1 MAEAFLWLRDESGD
15 DRSVPVT
22 LVYDSEVAKGLTTEP
37 WAPQSHLKLV
47 ALLRDLYVEACD
59 SRDLSWVHVRSHG
72 REKDPAKQHLL
83 PLNER
88 ADQLAEKGRSGDPC
102 FVLHRWVYTIGED
115 EPEIAVER
123 CRWCRRIFSSSRA
136 ASIHEQRCRL
146 QDGERPAFECRKCG
160 VRLARHFGRARR
172 QAHEQYCLGSAVAN
186 LTCRRC
192 GELFVRMQARRL
204 HERFCA
210 DIQPDAEGDV
220 YWRCAC
226 GFEVR
231 LPPNASRRDRATA
244 QHKQVCSP

>member
-1 MAEAFLWLRDESGD
+1 MGE
-15 DRSVPVT
+15 
-22 LVYDSEVAKGLTTEP
+22 
-37 WAPQSHLKLV
+37 
-47 ALLRDLYVEACD
+47 
-59 SRDLSWVHVRSHG
+59 
-72 REKDPAKQHLL
+72 
-83 PLNER
+83 
-88 ADQLAEKGRSGDPC
+88 PC

-160 VRLARHFGRARR
+160 VGLARHFGRARR

-186 LTCRRC
+186 LTCRNC
-192 GELFVRMQARRL
+192 GELFVHMQARRL

-210 DIQPDAEGDV
+210 DIQPDAGGDV

-231 LPPNASRRDRATA
+231 LPPNCPWSVWSILVIA
-244 QHKQVCSP
+244 